1 MSAYYRII
9 VQKNAAYMLQW
20 TTIANFLG
28 GIGLFLLGMRLMT
41 DGLKVAAGGTLRELL
56 KAATGNRL
64 RALFFGAGITALVQ
78 SSSAVIFATIGF
90 VNAGLLSIGPAVNLI
105 IGANLGTTLTSWIVA
120 LVGFKLDLK
129 LFAMPMIALGT
140 GLWLSGAYRR
150 EALGGAI
157 IGFGVFFL
165 GLDVLKGA
173 FAGLDQALD
182 LAAFAGDGVLA
193 LLMFTGIGILL
204 TLLMQSSS
212 AALAIT
218 LTAAAQGIVAL
229 DAAAAIVVGANIG
242 TTSTAV
248 FATLSATAAARRTA
262 AAHVI
267 FNVIAGAVALI
278 LLPWLITL
286 ARMIADATGAAD
298 LPATQLAILHTQVNL
313 LGVFVIWPLLPHLVT
328 WLERR
333 FLAAENADASLPRH
347 LDDTVLTTPR
357 LALDAAW
364 QEIERMGGMAIALAQ
379 GVIRREEANAQTL
392 AAEVATL
399 EKLGERIIDFS
410 ARINSGGDALI
421 DKALP
426 DALRAAQH
434 YRAVGESV
442 LELAHSPRIGLSD
455 GAMKTVV
462 ALETSMN
469 LALTALSDLSL
480 TQSSSVQASSPE
492 DAVAEFD
499 RIYGQGKAD
508 LLRRGS
514 RGELRSPSLVRA
526 LDRLS
531 SARRIVNQT
540 RKATLLL
547 LARPV

>member
-1 MSAYYRII
+1 
-9 VQKNAAYMLQW
+9 MLHW

-41 DGLKVAAGGTLRELL
+41 DGLKVAAGGALRELL
-56 KAATGNRL
+56 KAATGSRL
-64 RALFFGAGITALVQ
+64 RALVFGAGITALVQ

-90 VNAGLLSIGPAVNLI
+90 VNAGLLSLGPAVNLI

-140 GLWLSGAYRR
+140 ALWLSGNPRR
-150 EALGGAI
+150 EALGGAV

-165 GLDVLKGA
+165 GLDVLKDA
-173 FAGLDQALD
+173 FAGLDQTLD

-193 LLMFTGIGILL
+193 LLLFTGIGVLL

-212 AALAIT
+212 AALAVT
-218 LTAAAQGIVAL
+218 LTAAAQGVISL
-229 DAAAAIVVGANIG
+229 EAAAGIVVGANIG

-248 FATLSATAAARRTA
+248 FATLGATAAARRTA

-267 FNVIAGAVALI
+267 FNVIAGLIALL
-278 LLPWLITL
+278 LLPWLIAL

-313 LGVFVIWPLLPHLVT
+313 LGLIVIWPLLPRLVT

-333 FLAAENADASLPRH
+333 FLAAEKADAALPRH
-347 LDDTVLTTPR
+347 LDDTVLATPR

-364 QEIERMGGMAIALAQ
+364 QEIERMGDMAMALARA
-379 GVIRREEANAQTL
+379 VISEEAPNAQGF
-392 AAEVATL
+392 ASEVATL
-399 EKLGERIIDFS
+399 EKLGERIVDFS
-410 ARINSGGDALI
+410 ARINSGGDAVI
-421 DKALP
+421 DEALP

-442 LELAHSPRIGLSD
+442 LDLARSARTGLSD
-455 GAMKTVV
+455 GALDTVI
-462 ALETSMN
+462 ALESAVN
-469 LALTALSDLSL
+469 RALTGLADLKGIDD
-480 TQSSSVQASSPE
+480 SSPAE
-492 DAVAEFD
+492 AVAEFD
-499 RIYGQGKAD
+499 SLYKQSKAD

-514 RGELRSPSLVRA
+514 RGELRSATLVQA

-531 SARRIVNQT
+531 SIRRIVNQT
-540 RKATLLL
+540 RKATVLTLG
-547 LARPV
+547 RPS